1 MTRHCTQEVFRG
13 SIFND
18 GQVAQE
24 AEVRNPA
31 QESLPDLWPAS
42 RLPGEVQDVPIVFPA
57 IGSQGRDPGSGE
69 VELVAWKLASVT
81 QCGSGGPWQ
90 VRDPGNSDLAGMAC
104 APSN

>member
-1 MTRHCTQEVFRG
+1 MARARARHSSLITRHCTQEVFRG

-42 RLPGEVQDVPIVFPA
+42 RLPGEVQDVPVVFPA

-69 VELVAWKLASVT
+69 VELVTGVRQASF
-81 QCGSGGPWQ
+81 
-90 VRDPGNSDLAGMAC
+90 
-104 APSN
+104 